1 MRPQQAR
8 ILRVLREKD
17 ARDLMHAFDCED
29 LADRM
34 DMPWDRLQPEVVDL
48 EEKGYVVLKY
58 RPIGTLILC
67 NVYLTIKGIEW
78 VEKNPPPPP
87 PPPPGPMA
95 QIFLSYARE
104 DEKKVEELH
113 QKLSAAGFKPWMDKK
128 DILPGEEW
136 ASCIREAI
144 DDSDFFLVCLS
155 TNSFKKRGWVQREM
169 KRALHLWQEK
179 LEDDI
184 YLIPVRLE
192 ECEAPKSLRKFQW
205 VNLFEEDG
213 WEKLVKAI
221 QVGMERRAEV
231 PTDEEL
237 SSGREVATPE
247 EGPERVPHMD
257 DKRTELERELAQH
270 EQNLRLLLGKKAIYA
285 AGEEPLHLLNQ
296 IEAEK
301 REIQSIEQRLAQ
313 LTDKPLPVD

>member
-1 MRPQQAR
+1 MRPQKAR

-17 ARDLMHAFDCED
+17 ARDLMHALACED

-34 DMPWDRLQPEVVDL
+34 DMPWDRLQLEVADL

-78 VEKNPPPPP
+78 AGKNVEPPPPP
-87 PPPPGPMA
+87 VSA
-95 QIFLSYARE
+95 KLFLSYARE
-104 DEKKVEELH
+104 DEQKVEELY
-113 QKLSAAGFKPWMDKK
+113 QELSDAGFEPWMAKK
-128 DILPGEEW
+128 DIVAGEEW

-169 KRALHLWQEK
+169 KQALDLWQDK

-192 ECEAPKSLRKFQW
+192 ECKAPKSLRKFQW

-213 WEKLVKAI
+213 WSRLVKAI
-221 QVGMERRAEV
+221 QEGTERWA
-231 PTDEEL
+231 
-237 SSGREVATPE
+237 
-247 EGPERVPHMD
+247 
-257 DKRTELERELAQH
+257 
-270 EQNLRLLLGKKAIYA
+270 
-285 AGEEPLHLLNQ
+285 
-296 IEAEK
+296 
-301 REIQSIEQRLAQ
+301 
-313 LTDKPLPVD
+313 